1 MALYG
6 GARDIS
12 LFQKVNRE
20 LMGNIITQQCVYYKL
35 KIKDPVIFNALI
47 ERGDQEYP
55 TDDLLGVGYNRS
67 LDFRFFREDLI
78 DADVVPEVGDII
90 MYYEGYY
97 EVESTVSNQLFV
109 GKDPRYPY
117 NTNPLNPGLEDFGA
131 NLSIICKTIY
141 TPADK
146 VQITKERI

>member
-1 MALYG
+1 MAIL
-6 GARDIS
+6 IECTCEPS
-12 LFQKVNRE
+12 NKE
-20 LMGNIITQQCVYYKL
+20 
-35 KIKDPVIFNALI
+35 PVIFNTLI

-67 LDFRFFREDLI
+67 LDFRFFREDLV
-78 DADVVPEVGDII
+78 DANVVPEVGDII

-131 NLSIICKTIY
+131 NWSVIINTFKV
-141 TPADK
+141 PSDK
-146 VQITKERI
+146 VAISAYKERF